1 MTRPRTGW
9 AVGVALAAALVY
21 AVLCVGYCRHWGWP
35 QRLDWS
41 LLNPA
46 HGIGVKHPAWVSLW
60 DGVSVALGPVP
71 LRLLGMAAT
80 VAALVRRDVRAAL
93 VLFACAELNGLVT
106 WAAKGLVD
114 RPRPPTMLVAVPSW
128 SFPSGHALEATSA
141 LLALLAF
148 LLPVLSRALG
158 RVAIAVTALC
168 LLLVGIA
175 RVALNVHYPTDVL
188 AGWAL
193 GYLYFLFCLAMFRPF
208 PRALADPAPVITT
221 QLRNRV

>member
-21 AVLCVGYCRHWGWP
+21 AVLWVGYCRHWAWP
-35 QRLDWS
+35 QRLDGS

-46 HGIGVKHPAWVSLW
+46 HDIGVKHPEWVSWW
-60 DGVSVALGPVP
+60 DAVSFALGPVP
-71 LRLLGMAAT
+71 LRVLGMVAA
-80 VAALVRRDVRAAL
+80 VVALVRRQVRAAL
-93 VLFACAELNGLVT
+93 VLLACAPLSGLVT

-114 RPRPPTMLVAVPSW
+114 RPRPSTMLVAAPSW

-141 LLALLAF
+141 LLALLIF
-148 LLPVLSRALG
+148 VLPLLSRPLG
-158 RVAIAVTALC
+158 RVLVVVTALS

-188 AGWAL
+188 AGWSL
-193 GYLYFLFCLAMFRPF
+193 GYLYFLFCLLVFRPF
-208 PRALADPAPVITT
+208 PSRPAGRAPAVTAR
-221 QLRNRV
+221 LSNRV